1 MDSIS
6 LENPMLSEEFSSETN
21 STDNEEQSSKSFMLQ
36 NLCCNPKYNKK
47 LSIFLKK
54 IHDDSAYATSS
65 VRKSP
70 TASPIFIP
78 SKRVP
83 EELGVNEGFT
93 DSETDDTTISSD
105 SLYEYIDFIPEPTNF
120 RGRRI
125 GLI

>member
-36 NLCCNPKYNKK
+36 NLCCNPKYNNK

-54 IHDDSAYATSS
+54 IH
-65 VRKSP
+65 
-70 TASPIFIP
+70 